1 MGPGEVGRPW
11 SWFVTSWTKG
21 GGVVFKDPMD
31 DSIQM
36 VSDPA
41 LGEYVPSS

>member
-1 MGPGEVGRPW
+1 MGPGEVGRPRSW
-11 SWFVTSWTKG
+11 SVTSWTKG
-21 GGVVFKDPMD
+21 GGVFKDPTD

-41 LGEYVPSS
+41 LGECVPSS